1 MPLWFDFPVFEKG
14 VMEALL
20 YLGCTVP
27 VRNLN
32 YELAARLTAERLG
45 ITFRDHEHFGCCGFP
60 VKSVRARDTLTIAA
74 RNLALASME
83 GLEICALCN
92 ACVGT
97 LTETAHVLDHNPA
110 VKDEVNERLAAVGL
124 KYERPVRVR
133 HYMRLLWE
141 EVGIEGIR
149 EAVSRPL
156 SGVQLAPHYGCHYL
170 KPSELTV
177 GFDSPDVPKTLSE
190 LIVATGAEV
199 VDYPSLT
206 DCCGGGVLGISE
218 EIAGQMARKKLEDV
232 SRTAAH
238 ALVLVCPFCNV
249 MYEGQQKKIAKQAG
263 LDLKVPV
270 VYYPQILGLA
280 LGFSSQELGFKLNRV
295 KPKDLLKAVEK

>member
-1 MPLWFDFPVFEKG
+1 
-14 VMEALL
+14 MEALL

-45 ITFRDHEHFGCCGFP
+45 ITFRDHEAFGCCGFP
-60 VKSVRARDTLTIAA
+60 LKSIRARDTLVTAA
-74 RNLALASME
+74 RNLALAEKE

-97 LTETAHVLDHNPA
+97 LTEAAHVLDHHPD
-110 VKDEVNERLAAVGL
+110 VKEEVNKRLAIIGL
-124 KYERPVRVR
+124 RYEGPVRVR

-141 EVGIEGIR
+141 EVGV
-149 EAVSRPL
+149 EAVRNAVTRPL
-156 SGVQLAPHYGCHYL
+156 SEVILAPHYGCHYL

-177 GFDSPDVPKTLSE
+177 GFDSPDVPRTLAE
-190 LIVATGAEV
+190 LILATGAHV
-199 VDYPSLT
+199 VDYPSLK
-206 DCCGGGVLGISE
+206 DCCGGGVLGMSE
-218 EIAGQMARKKLEDV
+218 EVANEMSRKKLEDV
-232 SRTAAH
+232 AHTNAH

-249 MYEGQQKKIAKQAG
+249 MYEGQQKKIAKSAG
-263 LDLKVPV
+263 TDLKVPV

-280 LGFSSQELGFKLNRV
+280 LGMNSEELGFKLNRI
-295 KPKDLLKAVEK
+295 KPKSMLDIVEG